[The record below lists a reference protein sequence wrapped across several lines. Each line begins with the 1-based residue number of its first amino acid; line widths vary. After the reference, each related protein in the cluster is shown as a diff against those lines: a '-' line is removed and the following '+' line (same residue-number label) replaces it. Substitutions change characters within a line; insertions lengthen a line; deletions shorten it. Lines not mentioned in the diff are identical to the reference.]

1 MSYPFLP
8 AGKSGGSMLTNGTQ
22 GHILLTVSVVATG
35 QVIVTYEVTA
45 VSDRRA
51 ALILVVEIKK

>member
-1 MSYPFLP
+1 
-8 AGKSGGSMLTNGTQ
+8 MLTNGTQ